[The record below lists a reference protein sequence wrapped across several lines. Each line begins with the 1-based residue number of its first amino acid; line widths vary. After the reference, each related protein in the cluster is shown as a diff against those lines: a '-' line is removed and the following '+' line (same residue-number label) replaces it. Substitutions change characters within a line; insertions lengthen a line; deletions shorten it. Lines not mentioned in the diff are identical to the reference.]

1 MTTDDTLLATQ
12 WPAICQQ
19 RARFYDWFCA
29 LFARELDAAQIA
41 AYGRGEAAPLLDG
54 CARLGLADA
63 ANRVQQAVAGFNLLD
78 QARIELA
85 ADFAQLFLL
94 DQRSAALPYA
104 SFYIDAGQR
113 LYGPQEAAMRAFLA
127 EGGLQVQADF
137 REPADHLAVYLAA
150 LAHWSRTMAKLADE
164 AAQAEAARQQAEFL
178 ATVLLS
184 WLPEFVARCQAIRV
198 SSDFYPALAALLLAF
213 VTADAEALQ
222 DF

>member
-1 MTTDDTLLATQ
+1 MTETETLRAQ
-12 WPAICQQ
+12 WPAICAQ

-29 LFARELDAAQIA
+29 LFARELDAATLA
-41 AYGRGEAAPLLDG
+41 AYSRGEAAPLLDACTG
-54 CARLGLADA
+54 LGLTAPA
-63 ANRVQQAVAGFNLLD
+63 ERVRQAIAGLTLLQ

-94 DQRSAALPYA
+94 DERSAALPYA
-104 SFYIDAGQR
+104 SFYLAENR
-113 LYGPQEAAMRAFLA
+113 ALYGPQEKAMRALLA

-150 LAHWSRTMAKLADE
+150 LAHWTRAAAQHDSE
-164 AAQAEAARQQAEFL
+164 AAQAGVAGEQADFL
-178 ATVLLS
+178 ANALLT

-213 VTADAEALQ
+213 VEADADALRE
-222 DF
+222 F

>member
-1 MTTDDTLLATQ
+1 MTADDTLLAA

-41 AYGRGEAAPLLDG
+41 AYGRGEAAPLLDA
-54 CARLGLADA
+54 CEQLGLAGA
-63 ANRVQQAVAGFNLLD
+63 ATRVQQAIAGFSLFA

-104 SFYIDAGQR
+104 SFYLSEGQR
-113 LYGPQEAAMRAFLA
+113 LYGPQEEAMRAFLA

-150 LAHWSRTMAKLADE
+150 LAHWSRVTAELADV
-164 AAQAEAARQQAEFL
+164 ATQTAAARQQAEFL
-178 ATVLLS
+178 VTALLS

-213 VTADAEALQ
+213 VEADAAALQ